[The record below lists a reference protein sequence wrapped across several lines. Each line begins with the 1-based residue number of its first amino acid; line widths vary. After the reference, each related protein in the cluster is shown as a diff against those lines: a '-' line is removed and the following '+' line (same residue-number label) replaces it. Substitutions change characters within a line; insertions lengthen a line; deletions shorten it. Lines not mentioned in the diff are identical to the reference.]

1 MSFTRANAGLGGK
14 LADLEGRPIAL
25 KLLSEDTV
33 EIRTSEVFE
42 GARTQPALRAR
53 VIDIEAKQ
61 DMGTFLVFWAGV
73 QQTLLDN
80 TKAGYD
86 FTVGVLA
93 KEPHPTNPDFE
104 LWVLGEATVTDAEI
118 TAAGV
123 T

>member
-1 MSFTRANAGLGGK
+1 MTFTRANAGLGGK
-14 LADLEGRPIAL
+14 LGDLEGRSIAL
-25 KLLSEDTV
+25 KLLSTQPV

-61 DMGTFLVFWAGV
+61 DMGTFLVFWEGV
-73 QQTLLDN
+73 KQTLLDN

-118 TAAGV
+118 AAAGV

>member
-1 MSFTRANAGLGGK
+1 MSFTRANSGLGGK
-14 LADLEGRPIAL
+14 LGDLEGRPLAI
-25 KLLSEDTV
+25 KLLSTETV
-33 EIRTSEVFE
+33 EIRTSEVFD
-42 GARTQPALRAR
+42 GARTQSALRAR
-53 VIDIEAKQ
+53 VIDIERKQ
-61 DMGTFLVFWAGV
+61 ELGTFLIFWEGV
-73 QQTLLDN
+73 KQTLLDN

-118 TAAGV
+118 AAAGV